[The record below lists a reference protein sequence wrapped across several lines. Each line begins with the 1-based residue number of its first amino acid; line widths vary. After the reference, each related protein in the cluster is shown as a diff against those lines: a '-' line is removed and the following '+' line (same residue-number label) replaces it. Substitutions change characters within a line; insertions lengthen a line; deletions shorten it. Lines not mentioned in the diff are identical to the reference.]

1 MNNTEY
7 ACAVATVRAKEAELS
22 GQPFFEQLLTAP
34 SFEAA
39 KQLMYDR
46 GFSGYDKAQAVTE
59 PLDGYMTETWDFL
72 RSIAPQ
78 KEKLDFLVVRND
90 FHNLKAAIKAA
101 VADSESSSLF
111 IRPSLVGTDDILK
124 AVKEKNFEIL
134 PEWLSETAK
143 KGYELLTSTMSGQLF
158 DMLTDSAAFNAEVKL
173 AKNTSSPL
181 AERIAELDSVCADA
195 KTAYRMARLGA
206 DDTLAE
212 YSLNGAVLNRDA
224 LFRAAQKG
232 ENDVSDFLIQNGYS
246 FLAESHSLNDH
257 TFERVAENAVTSLLD
272 EARFTAFGIEP
283 LIAYYFARAA
293 EYKNLRMIMNA
304 KHAGLGEEVIRERLR
319 ALYV

>member
-22 GQPFFEQLLTAP
+22 GQSFFEQLLTAP
-34 SFEAA
+34 NFDAA

-46 GFSGYDKAQAVTE
+46 GFSGYDMAQAVTE
-59 PLDGYMTETWDFL
+59 PLEGYMTETWDFL
-72 RSIAPQ
+72 KSIAPQ

-90 FHNLKAAIKAA
+90 FHNLKAAIKSV
-101 VADSESSSLF
+101 VAGTEGNSLF
-111 IRPSLVGTDDILK
+111 IRPSLVEPDDILR
-124 AVKEKNFEIL
+124 AIKEKNFEIL

-143 KGYELLTSTMSGQLF
+143 KGYELLTSTMSGQIF
-158 DMLTDSAAFNAEVKL
+158 DMLTDSAAFNAEIGF

-181 AERIAELDSVCADA
+181 ALRIAELDSVCADA

-206 DDTLAE
+206 DDTLEE
-212 YSLNGAVLNRDA
+212 YSLNGAVLNKDA

-232 ENDVSDFLIQNGYS
+232 ENDVSDFLIQSGYA
-246 FLAESHSLNDH
+246 FLAESHSLGNH
-257 TFERVAENAVTSLLD
+257 AFERTAEDTIISLLD